1 MAHSQFIEDMYQQ
14 YLKYPDSLEPS
25 WKAFFQGFDFA
36 LENYSDEEAVQEIKS
51 FASQAEN
58 SNVNISEISED
69 IRREFKVINLI
80 EAYRVRGH
88 LFTKPIRL
96 EREDTSNLLWI
107 LKILDLLDLN
117 RKFNSATET
126 GMPGPATLSEIIRH
140 LQNIY
145 CDSIG

>member
-1 MAHSQFIEDMYQQ
+1 MES
-14 YLKYPDSLEPS
+14 
-25 WKAFFQGFDFA
+25 FFQGFDFA

-88 LFTKPIRL
+88 LFTKTNPVR
-96 EREDTSNLLWI
+96 ERRHFEPTLDIENFGLTSA
-107 LKILDLLDLN
+107 DLN

-126 GMPGPATLSEIIRH
+126 GMPGMQRLVK
-140 LQNIY
+140 L
-145 CDSIG
+145 

>member
-1 MAHSQFIEDMYQQ
+1 MDRFSFLNAVHSQFIEDMYQQ

-88 LFTKPIRL
+88 LFTKTNPV
-96 EREDTSNLLWI
+96 REKTFRTYL
-107 LKILDLLDLN
+107 
-117 RKFNSATET
+117 
-126 GMPGPATLSEIIRH
+126 G
-140 LQNIY
+140 Y
-145 CDSIG
+145 